1 MFGTPGNI
9 SIILVSVFC
18 FVYGFFISMGKADW
32 ALKNQRKQL
41 FPIDFEKSNIFKVR
55 ILAGGLLMM
64 LAVGIC
70 IFWFCQI
77 MNYFL
82 WFVIPLVIVYYLLM
96 WTWAKY

>member
-41 FPIDFEKSNIFKVR
+41 FPIDFEKSFLVVCDSIGNS
-55 ILAGGLLMM
+55 ILFAYVDLDQVLIKS
-64 LAVGIC
+64 V
-70 IFWFCQI
+70 
-77 MNYFL
+77 
-82 WFVIPLVIVYYLLM
+82 
-96 WTWAKY
+96 